1 MVIFNSKEAERTQQQ
16 KLHYDVS
23 VIVSAVP
30 SFFVDMGQFDSRGP
44 GLGEGRKERGV

>member
-16 KLHYDVS
+16 KLHYDVL

-30 SFFVDMGQFDSRGP
+30 SFFVDTASLIQGGQD
-44 GLGEGRKERGV
+44 